1 MSEDENFQ
9 LGELTAKIDLLNEK
23 VDRLQ
28 RDVDEMKVQRA
39 HLLGVGA
46 TVSFCI
52 AGVGFLFGDAIRT
65 IVKRSLGN

>member
-1 MSEDENFQ
+1 MDDFSI
-9 LGELTAKIDLLNEK
+9 GELTAKVDMLNEK
-23 VDRLQ
+23 IDRLQ
-28 RDVDEMKVQRA
+28 ADVDEMKVQRA
-39 HLLGVGA
+39 HILGVGA

>member
-1 MSEDENFQ
+1 MDDSSVM
-9 LGELTAKIDLLNEK
+9 LGELTAKIDMLNEK
-23 VDRLQ
+23 VDKLAK
-28 RDVDEMKVQRA
+28 DVDELKVQRA

-65 IVKRSLGN
+65 LVKRGLGN

>member
-1 MSEDENFQ
+1 MADDF
-9 LGELTAKIDLLNEK
+9 LIGELTAKIDLLNDK
-23 VDRLQ
+23 VDELK
-28 RDVDEMKVQRA
+28 RDVDELKVQRA

-65 IVKRSLGN
+65 LVKRGLGN